1 MILLALMKSILS
13 ESAGADLTAQF
24 ERIITP
30 FGLGFILLFMLLSLS
45 AIFVRKAMR
54 NKSVLQTVL
63 TLIGIVSSTGI
74 LVPIVFRSWFP
85 AGVLG
90 KTVLFVPPFL
100 CLFYPLL
107 KTRDKAKDYL
117 LKASVKLTF
126 YTVSWVKLFRMM
138 RFRKKNSFLHSTAH
152 R

>member
-1 MILLALMKSILS
+1 
-13 ESAGADLTAQF
+13 
-24 ERIITP
+24 
-30 FGLGFILLFMLLSLS
+30 
-45 AIFVRKAMR
+45 MR

-117 LKASVKLTF
+117 LRASVKLTF